1 MIEKYIPQ
9 SCHQYP
15 SATHRI
21 VFSQVSLGNV
31 YTQVKLLSEP
41 VMEARLATLDSHNWH
56 CSQCGEI
63 SSQNKIV
70 TLIFLQCSNLTA
82 AMNPKYRIGWSMYSG
97 CLKW

>member
-9 SCHQYP
+9 SCRQYP

-31 YTQVKLLSEP
+31 YTPVKLLSEP

-56 CSQCGEI
+56 CSQCGETKL
-63 SSQNKIV
+63 SEQNCHFD
-70 TLIFLQCSNLTA
+70 LLT
-82 AMNPKYRIGWSMYSG
+82 MQ
-97 CLKW
+97 

>member
-1 MIEKYIPQ
+1 MIGNYVPR

-63 SSQNKIV
+63 KLSEQNCHFD
-70 TLIFLQCSNLTA
+70 LLQCSNLTA
-82 AMNPKYRIGWSMYSG
+82 AMNPQVLYWLEHVLRLS
-97 CLKW
+97 